1 MTRTDFF
8 PIKNSESETEVT
20 GEDFTI
26 TLFNGMKRW
35 KDAGYLFPA
44 DVLLLFRLNQSDIPQ
59 CLLEE
64 TTRLAAVVYKGASD
78 RQLREAARV
87 ALIMFASE
95 PSRAAKE
102 IMNATGTEPKIKP
115 DASPELKKLVSILHK
130 INSKFMT
137 LLFPD
142 DKSNPFLAMEKATYK
157 SGVHG
162 NKIALKGN
170 KNALGKRW
178 TQGKPK
184 QQRPDPIRH
193 EKDGSD
199 PRIDPVAQE
208 QLKQLQ
214 LDNHYDL
221 SRVVNN
227 GNEYNLDQFTER
239 NKC

>member
-1 MTRTDFF
+1 
-8 PIKNSESETEVT
+8 
-20 GEDFTI
+20 
-26 TLFNGMKRW
+26 
-35 KDAGYLFPA
+35 
-44 DVLLLFRLNQSDIPQ
+44 
-59 CLLEE
+59 
-64 TTRLAAVVYKGASD
+64 
-78 RQLREAARV
+78 
-87 ALIMFASE
+87 
-95 PSRAAKE
+95 
-102 IMNATGTEPKIKP
+102 
-115 DASPELKKLVSILHK
+115 LVSILHK
-130 INSKFMT
+130 INSKFIT
-137 LLFPD
+137 ILFPD